1 MPVYQTY
8 NNGELSEF
16 IYNNTFWKKQI
27 VQINIEKSKL
37 LMLTKLGEQLEFGK
51 IKDVKEKFENLM
63 LYYEKGNSQNKEYK
77 TLNLEYKNQI
87 VCIKK

>member
-1 MPVYQTY
+1 
-8 NNGELSEF
+8 
-16 IYNNTFWKKQI
+16 
-27 VQINIEKSKL
+27 
-37 LMLTKLGEQLEFGK
+37 MLTKLGEQLEFGQ